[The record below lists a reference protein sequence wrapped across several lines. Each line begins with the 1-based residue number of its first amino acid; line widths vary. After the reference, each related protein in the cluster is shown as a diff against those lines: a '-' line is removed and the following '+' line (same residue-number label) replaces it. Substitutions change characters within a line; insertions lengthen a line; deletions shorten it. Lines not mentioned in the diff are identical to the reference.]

1 MTDTATPRTGLPQ
14 SWLLM
19 LGALIGIAPL
29 SIDMYLPSFPAIE
42 AALGRGAQV
51 TLAAFFIGL
60 ALGQLVYGPVSD
72 RVGRKPPLYAGL
84 ALYVLGSLGCLFAG
98 SIEQLALL
106 RFAQGLGGCAG
117 MVLARAVVRDRCE
130 PREAARAFSLLMLVM
145 GLAPILAPL
154 LGGWILTVADW
165 HAIFAV
171 QAGFGICCL
180 VAIHFGLSETHD
192 TRHAEPLAFGKVLRG
207 YGELL
212 RERGFLGYTLATG
225 LAQAGMF
232 AYIAGSPLVL
242 IQQYGIAPQHYG
254 WVFGSNALGLIAAS
268 QINARLL
275 GKHALTTLL
284 RRALWLPA
292 GAGLALLLISLTGQP
307 PLPLLL
313 LGLFIFVGSLGFISP
328 NGSAAAL
335 AGHGQRA
342 GSASALMG
350 AMQFG
355 LATVA
360 GIAMASWRN
369 DTALPLAAA
378 MACFGL
384 GALLVHRLLVGQI
397 KPA

>member
-1 MTDTATPRTGLPQ
+1 MTDTSPPHGSFLPP
-14 SWLLM
+14 WLIL

-42 AALGRGAQV
+42 AALGRGAQL
-51 TLAAFFIGL
+51 TLASFFIGL

-72 RVGRKPPLYAGL
+72 RYGRKPPLYVGL
-84 ALYVLGSLGCLFAG
+84 ALYVAGSLGCLFAT

-154 LGGWILTVADW
+154 LGGWVLTVAGW
-165 HAIFAV
+165 QAIFGV
-171 QAGFGICCL
+171 QAGFGFACL
-180 VAIHFGLSETHD
+180 LAVHFGLAESHD
-192 TRHAEPLAFGKVLRG
+192 IRHAEPLQFGRVLRG
-207 YGELL
+207 YAELL
-212 RERGFLGYTLATG
+212 GERGFLGYTLATG

-268 QINARLL
+268 QLNVRLL
-275 GKHALTTLL
+275 ARTSLTTLL
-284 RRALWLPA
+284 RRALWMPA
-292 GAGLALLLISLTGQP
+292 LAGTALLLISLLGQP

-313 LGLFIFVGSLGFISP
+313 LGLFLFVASLGFISP

-350 AMQFG
+350 ALQFG
-355 LATVA
+355 LATLA
-360 GIAMASWRN
+360 GIAMAAWRT
-369 DTALPLAAA
+369 DTALPLATA
-378 MACFGL
+378 MAFFGV
-384 GALLVHRLLVGQI
+384 GSLLAHRLLIGRTTQG
-397 KPA
+397 